1 VGVER
6 MRSRAW
12 RSTKL
17 QRWSSKKAGDVEV
30 SIVLSSPCER
40 KKTMVFF

>member
-1 VGVER
+1 VGAER

-12 RSTKL
+12 WLTNL
-17 QRWSSKKAGDVEV
+17 QLWSSKMAGDVEV
-30 SIVLSSPCER
+30 SVVLSSPCER